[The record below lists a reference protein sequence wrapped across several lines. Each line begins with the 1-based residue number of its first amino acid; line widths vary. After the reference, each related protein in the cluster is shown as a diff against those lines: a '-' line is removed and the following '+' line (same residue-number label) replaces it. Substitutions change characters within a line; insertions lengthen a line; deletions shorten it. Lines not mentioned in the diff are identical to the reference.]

1 VSRQSIDV
9 EVVLA
14 TPERQSLIELTLPAG
29 ATVADAIDGSGIVGH
44 FPGLAAENLA
54 TGIWGRETSAT
65 TILRDGDRVELYRP
79 LAMDPREARRR
90 LAESGR
96 TMLDERD

>member
-1 VSRQSIDV
+1 MKIKSIAV

-29 ATVADAIDGSGIVGH
+29 ATVADAIDGSGIIAQ
-44 FPGLAAENLA
+44 FPELAAVELA
-54 TGIWGRETSAT
+54 TGVWGRETDADT
-65 TILRDGDRVELYRP
+65 VLRDGDRVELYRP

-96 TMLDERD
+96 TMLDDRD